1 MKGNQVDILKALLR
15 LKKPTFNVILILLFF
30 APAVASFYFG
40 IQPHVVSSGSMRPNI
55 NPGDV
60 VLSRISKVQE
70 ISSGEVILLFD
81 NKTKTVEAH
90 RVVNIVHR
98 KEESE
103 ITTKGDSNPIEDQV
117 MIEPSN
123 LPLQKVVFVLPKA
136 GYLLQATH
144 TPQAKYLGGG
154 LILTVISVRGIQKLR
169 NSTHK
174 ESMDKL

>member
-1 MKGNQVDILKALLR
+1 MDILKVLLR

-60 VLSRISKVQE
+60 VVSRISKVHE
-70 ISSGEVILLFD
+70 ISSGEVILMFD

-90 RVVNIVHR
+90 RVVNIVQR
-98 KEESE
+98 AEESE
-103 ITTKGDSNPIEDQV
+103 ITTKGDSNPTKDQV
-117 MIEPSN
+117 IIEPSN

-136 GYLLQATH
+136 GYLLEVIH
-144 TPQAKYLGGG
+144 TPEAKYVGGG
-154 LILTVISVRGIQKLR
+154 LILAVISVRGIQKLR